1 MAQAPQ
7 EAVKEAPPPKKSKKV
22 LILASAGGLI
32 VALLAG
38 GAYWYLQQNKDADTA
53 PKEKKVVAKEPVFVI
68 LETFTVNLQPDPDD
82 QYLQVDLTVQV
93 ADQAQADSI
102 KMHMPSVRNRILM
115 LLSSKHSSE
124 LLSTE
129 GKQALTKEIIAQLSL
144 PFSPDDKPQVIND
157 VFFTSF
163 VIQ

>member
-7 EAVKEAPPPKKSKKV
+7 EAVKEAPPKKSKKV
-22 LILASAGGLI
+22 LILASVGGLL
-32 VALLAG
+32 VAFLAAG
-38 GAYWYLQQNKDADTA
+38 GAYWYLQQHKDADA
-53 PKEKKVVAKEPVFVI
+53 EPKEKKVVVKEPVFVT

-144 PFSPDDKPQVIND
+144 PFIADGKPQVIND

>member
-1 MAQAPQ
+1 M
-7 EAVKEAPPPKKSKKV
+7 
-22 LILASAGGLI
+22 
-32 VALLAG
+32 
-38 GAYWYLQQNKDADTA
+38 
-53 PKEKKVVAKEPVFVI
+53 
-68 LETFTVNLQPDPDD
+68 
-82 QYLQVDLTVQV
+82 QV
-93 ADQAQADSI
+93 ADQSQADSI

-144 PFSPDDKPQVIND
+144 PFIADGKPQVIND

>member
-1 MAQAPQ
+1 MAKAPQ
-7 EAVKEAPPPKKSKKV
+7 EAEKEVPPKKSNKV
-22 LILASAGGLI
+22 LILASAGGLL

-38 GAYWYLQQNKDADTA
+38 GAYWYWQQHNDADA
-53 PKEKKVVAKEPVFVI
+53 EPKEKKVVVKEPVFVT

-102 KMHMPSVRNRILM
+102 KIHMPSVRNRILM
-115 LLSSKHSSE
+115 LLSSKRSSE

-144 PFSPDDKPQVIND
+144 PFSAGGKPQTIND